1 MISSNQVTDESLD
14 STRRM
19 MDLCAEA
26 KDAGIKT
33 LVALDDQVTTPNLFA
48 RQQAKHTILWHKCCS
63 VTVAS
68 MKYLTAKLK
77 QGEQIEKIEGGL
89 DSINADMGLAE
100 KALKAMDLAC
110 GIFPKF
116 WKKSEGFKEDDAIWG
131 EQKGGG
137 GGAPPPPGV
146 EIPSGAFVAKITNDD
161 REAEMEE
168 NMEQVSAMV
177 GNLRNMAND
186 MGSEVERQ
194 NNQLDR
200 INLKAGSD
208 ITRVKM
214 ANDTAAALM
223 K

>member
-1 MISSNQVTDESLD
+1 MGDELEGLEGLQLRCNQVTDESLD

-19 MDLCAEA
+19 MDMCGEA

-33 LVALDDQVTTPNLFA
+33 LVALDD
-48 RQQAKHTILWHKCCS
+48 
-63 VTVAS
+63 
-68 MKYLTAKLK
+68 

-100 KALKAMDLAC
+100 KALKAMDLAF

-116 WKKSEGFKEDDAIWG
+116 WKKSEGFKEDEAIWG

-137 GGAPPPPGV
+137 GGGPQQPGV
-146 EIPSGAFVAKITNDD
+146 EIASGAFVARITNDD

-177 GNLRNMAND
+177 GNLRNMACD

-194 NNQLDR
+194 NVQLDR
-200 INLKAGSD
+200 INMKAGSD
-208 ITRVKM
+208 IQRVKG
-214 ANDTAAALM
+214 ANDKAAALL

>member
-1 MISSNQVTDESLD
+1 MDKLEINEISYT
-14 STRRM
+14 
-19 MDLCAEA
+19 
-26 KDAGIKT
+26 KI
-33 LVALDDQVTTPNLFA
+33 
-48 RQQAKHTILWHKCCS
+48 
-63 VTVAS
+63 
-68 MKYLTAKLK
+68 K

>member
-1 MISSNQVTDESLD
+1 
-14 STRRM
+14 
-19 MDLCAEA
+19 
-26 KDAGIKT
+26 
-33 LVALDDQVTTPNLFA
+33 
-48 RQQAKHTILWHKCCS
+48 
-63 VTVAS
+63 
-68 MKYLTAKLK
+68 
-77 QGEQIEKIEGGL
+77 
-89 DSINADMGLAE
+89 MGLAE

-186 MGSEVERQ
+186 MGSEVNFPIWIVELGKLPYFPVFE
-194 NNQLDR
+194 NMLKSGTLTKKTGGIFPKEGGVGVGGGGIIPLDLETCFSCCYFFFSLNESVSCLGCDVLNQSYCYL
-200 INLKAGSD
+200 
-208 ITRVKM
+208 
-214 ANDTAAALM
+214 
-223 K
+223 